1 MVLNILKG
9 YMIVSLL
16 IMVVYTV
23 RHYIFSQN
31 RLLGRQRLYYS
42 DIYSSRMKSI
52 TVLIPMHNEEQ
63 VLCNVLDS
71 LLECDYDRDRLEII
85 PINDN
90 STDRTREMLDEY
102 HRRYE
107 FIRPLHRDCPDRG
120 KPAGLNDAMRL
131 ARGEII
137 LVFDADYR
145 PARDMLK
152 QLAIAFEDPEVG
164 AVMGR
169 VIPYNAN
176 KNLLTRLINL
186 ERCGGYQVDQQAR
199 YNLRTI
205 PQYGGTVGGFRKDV
219 MMETGGFNTKVLA
232 EDTELTFRLYTRGW
246 KVIYANSAECYEEA
260 PETWEV
266 RARQIRRWS
275 RGHNQVLFRYLFRVL
290 LSPHMNLREKVDGTL
305 LLFTYALPFL
315 LALAQLDALALF
327 FLGEM
332 DLVAGWWVLL
342 FIGAYTSFGNFAP
355 FFEIGTSLVLDGV
368 ENEARM
374 LPLIMFNFYFYMWNI
389 SRGFLDA
396 VADVLTG
403 RQAQWV
409 KTVRFSQGPE
419 KSAASE
425 PGPAA
430 EPEPVTEPEPAAAGK
445 EEK

>member
-1 MVLNILKG
+1 MVIAILKG
-9 YMIVSLL
+9 YMVFMFLV
-16 IMVVYTV
+16 MTVYTV
-23 RHYIFSQN
+23 RHFIFSQN
-31 RLLGRQRLYYS
+31 RLMGRQRLYYS

-52 TVLIPMHNEEQ
+52 SVLIPMHNEEQ
-63 VLCNVLDS
+63 VLNNVLDT

-90 STDRTREMLDEY
+90 STDRTKEMLDQY
-102 HRRYE
+102 HEKYE
-107 FIRPLHRDCPDRG
+107 FIRPLHRDCENRG
-120 KPAGLNDAMRL
+120 KPAGLNDAMQV
-131 ARGEII
+131 ARGEIVI
-137 LVFDADYR
+137 VFDADYR

-176 KNLLTRLINL
+176 KNLLTRLVNL

-205 PQYGGTVGGFRKDV
+205 PQYGGTVGGFRKEV
-219 MMETGGFNTKVLA
+219 MLEAGGFNTKVLA
-232 EDTELTFRLYTRGW
+232 EDTELTYRLYTKGW

-266 RARQIRRWS
+266 RGRQIRRWA
-275 RGHNQVLFRYLFRVL
+275 RGHNQVLFRYFLKVIV
-290 LSPHMNLREKVDGTL
+290 STHMNLREKVDGLL
-305 LLFTYALPFL
+305 LLFAYAVPFV
-315 LALAQLDALALF
+315 LALGQLDSIALF

-332 DLVAGWWVLL
+332 DLFAGWWVLL

-355 FFEIGTSLVLDGV
+355 FFEIGTALVLDGIKG
-368 ENEARM
+368 EALM
-374 LPLIMFNFYFYMWNI
+374 LPLLIFNFYFYMWNI

-396 VADVLTG
+396 VGDVLTG

-409 KTVRFSQGPE
+409 KTARFNRAQGNDP
-419 KSAASE
+419 KTAK
-425 PGPAA
+425 PGS
-430 EPEPVTEPEPAAAGK
+430 GR
-445 EEK
+445 

>member
-1 MVLNILKG
+1 MVIGIMKG
-9 YMIVSLL
+9 YMVFMFIVMM
-16 IMVVYTV
+16 IYTL
-23 RHYIFSQN
+23 RHFIFSQN

-42 DIYSSRMKSI
+42 DIYSSRMKHIS
-52 TVLIPMHNEEQ
+52 VLIPMHNEEQ
-63 VLCNVLDS
+63 VLSNVLDT

-90 STDRTREMLDEY
+90 STDRTREMLDQY
-102 HRRYE
+102 HEKYE
-107 FIRPLHRDCPDRG
+107 FIRPIHRDCENRG
-120 KPAGLNDAMRL
+120 KPAGLNDAMQA

-137 LVFDADYR
+137 IVFDADYR

-219 MMETGGFNTKVLA
+219 MLESGGFNTKVLA
-232 EDTELTFRLYTRGW
+232 EDTELTYRLYTKGW

-266 RARQIRRWS
+266 RGRQIRRWS
-275 RGHNQVLFRYLFRVL
+275 RGHNQVLFRYFLKVIVSRY
-290 LSPHMNLREKVDGTL
+290 MNLREKTDGLL
-305 LLFTYALPFL
+305 LLFAYAVPFV
-315 LALAQLDALALF
+315 LALGQLDSIALF

-332 DLVAGWWVLL
+332 DLFAGWWVLF

-355 FFEIGTSLVLDGV
+355 FFEIGTSLVLDGIKGEV
-368 ENEARM
+368 IL
-374 LPLIMFNFYFYMWNI
+374 LPLLIFNFYFYMWNI

-396 VADVLTG
+396 AGDILTG

-409 KTVRFSQGPE
+409 KTVRFNRTESKDTPKKKPE
-419 KSAASE
+419 S
-425 PGPAA
+425 GR
-430 EPEPVTEPEPAAAGK
+430 
-445 EEK
+445 

>member
-1 MVLNILKG
+1 MVIAILKG
-9 YMIVSLL
+9 YMVFMFLVMI
-16 IMVVYTV
+16 VYTV
-23 RHYIFSQN
+23 RHFIFSQN
-31 RLLGRQRLYYS
+31 RLMGRQRLYYS

-52 TVLIPMHNEEQ
+52 SVLIPMHNEEQ
-63 VLCNVLDS
+63 VLNNVLDT

-90 STDRTREMLDEY
+90 STDRTKEMLDQY
-102 HRRYE
+102 HEKYE
-107 FIRPLHRDCPDRG
+107 FIRPLHRDCENRG
-120 KPAGLNDAMRL
+120 KPAGLNDAMQV
-131 ARGEII
+131 ARGEIVI
-137 LVFDADYR
+137 VFDADYR

-176 KNLLTRLINL
+176 KNLLTRLVNL

-205 PQYGGTVGGFRKDV
+205 PQYGGTVGGFRKEV
-219 MMETGGFNTKVLA
+219 MLEAGGFNTKVLA
-232 EDTELTFRLYTRGW
+232 EDTELTYRLYTKGW

-266 RARQIRRWS
+266 RGRQIRRWA
-275 RGHNQVLFRYLFRVL
+275 RGHNQVLFRYFLKVIV
-290 LSPHMNLREKVDGTL
+290 STHMNLREKVDGLL
-305 LLFTYALPFL
+305 LLFAYAVPFV
-315 LALAQLDALALF
+315 LALGQLDSIALF

-332 DLVAGWWVLL
+332 DLFAGWWVLL

-355 FFEIGTSLVLDGV
+355 FFEIGTALVLDGIKG
-368 ENEARM
+368 EALM
-374 LPLIMFNFYFYMWNI
+374 LPLLIFNFYFYMWNI

-396 VADVLTG
+396 VGDVLTG

-409 KTVRFSQGPE
+409 KTARFNRAQGNDP
-419 KSAASE
+419 KTAK
-425 PGPAA
+425 PGL
-430 EPEPVTEPEPAAAGK
+430 GR
-445 EEK
+445 